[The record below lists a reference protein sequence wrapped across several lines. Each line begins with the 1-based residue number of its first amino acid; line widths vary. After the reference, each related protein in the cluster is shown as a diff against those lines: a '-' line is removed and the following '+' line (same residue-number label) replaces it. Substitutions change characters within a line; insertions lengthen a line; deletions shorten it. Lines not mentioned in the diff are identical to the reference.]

1 MRVLGKMLVFISFLS
16 LFLFTNTYAYADD
29 PVKMRNMCISFA
41 SRHPSG
47 DWYDANGNLV
57 YSIHHGYINGARIID
72 AYECV
77 GGNPGGAIVTI
88 LEATGPRSIRMSWVK
103 HEVVATSYN
112 REYIA
117 PYLKIYDLNNKRKLI
132 NTYYYRPGSHD
143 KY

>member
-29 PVKMRNMCISFA
+29 PVKMRNMCISF
-41 SRHPSG
+41 
-47 DWYDANGNLV
+47 DANGNLV

-77 GGNPGGAIVTI
+77 GGNPGGAVVTI
-88 LEATGPRSIRMSWVK
+88 LEATGPRSIRMSCVK

-132 NTYYYRPGSHD
+132 NTYYYRPGSYD

>member
-1 MRVLGKMLVFISFLS
+1 
-16 LFLFTNTYAYADD
+16 
-29 PVKMRNMCISFA
+29 
-41 SRHPSG
+41 
-47 DWYDANGNLV
+47 
-57 YSIHHGYINGARIID
+57 
-72 AYECV
+72 
-77 GGNPGGAIVTI
+77 
-88 LEATGPRSIRMSWVK
+88 MSWVK

>member
-57 YSIHHGYINGARIID
+57 YSIHHGY
-72 AYECV
+72 
-77 GGNPGGAIVTI
+77 
-88 LEATGPRSIRMSWVK
+88 
-103 HEVVATSYN
+103 YN
-112 REYIA
+112 
-117 PYLKIYDLNNKRKLI
+117 
-132 NTYYYRPGSHD
+132 S
-143 KY
+143 

>member
-1 MRVLGKMLVFISFLS
+1 M
-16 LFLFTNTYAYADD
+16 
-29 PVKMRNMCISFA
+29 
-41 SRHPSG
+41 
-47 DWYDANGNLV
+47 
-57 YSIHHGYINGARIID
+57 
-72 AYECV
+72 
-77 GGNPGGAIVTI
+77 AITI